1 MCQRLNNKLVRQD
14 ACNLNV
20 FESDQGVVCEY
31 SMDAEKMGLQNCFT
45 TVRYMEKR

>member
-1 MCQRLNNKLVRQD
+1 MCQRLNKKLDRQD
-14 ACNLNV
+14 ACNV

-45 TVRYMEKR
+45 TERLMEKR